1 MTLLKKKSPTSPI
14 KNGTNIGPDEFPAG
28 SFLRPGLSIP
38 RKVSLEGRKEVDLRH
53 HWIIRGGQHQ
63 QIGQRPF
70 YYFFVVLFFF
80 CWDREWVFCEIATG
94 FVQVLKMGFIE
105 FYRWFSFSLFLLF
118 FHRVGRQTRA
128 VAWLRSKT

>member
-1 MTLLKKKSPTSPI
+1 MGRTSFQRVLFCGQGCQFHEKCRWKEEKRSIYVTTGLFEADSINKLDNVLFIIFLL
-14 KNGTNIGPDEFPAG
+14 
-28 SFLRPGLSIP
+28 
-38 RKVSLEGRKEVDLRH
+38 V
-53 HWIIRGGQHQ
+53 
-63 QIGQRPF
+63 
-70 YYFFVVLFFF
+70 FFF

>member
-1 MTLLKKKSPTSPI
+1 MTLLKKKSSTSPI

-80 CWDREWVFCEIATG
+80 LLGPR
-94 FVQVLKMGFIE
+94 MGFLRDCHGFRPSSE
-105 FYRWFSFSLFLLF
+105 DG
-118 FHRVGRQTRA
+118 FH
-128 VAWLRSKT
+128 